1 MDSFNTS
8 RWIRLAVVIVVGGAS
23 ACSTDPDVE
32 SDAAHDASDDTAADG
47 GSGDA
52 DAGSGGDA
60 EDDGTADG
68 SGEEPDW
75 GCFDDLAIGEAE
87 VFFDG
92 FTAGSEGIAF
102 GPDGKLYVTSGGRL
116 WRFDADGTRTDFAG
130 VHRGLGVAPVAD
142 GVLVAGAGDSAVGS
156 ILDGSLFFVGT
167 DGVVETVVDGLPTP
181 NFVTVMPDGSALVSD
196 DFVTNVWRVT
206 RDGVVS
212 DVLTDIASPN
222 GMGYSPD
229 GRYLYVVST
238 FTSRGEITRFS
249 VGPDGLPDGIE
260 RVEIAEMGDG
270 STPDGMAVDALGRVY
285 VAANIQ
291 NRIARMNPDG
301 SDVVD
306 IATGLSTPASLAF
319 GNGEGFDP
327 CSLYVTSLFGSTI
340 LRVNVGVSG
349 APLNLGP

>member
-1 MDSFNTS
+1 MA
-8 RWIRLAVVIVVGGAS
+8 IVLASVTGCSAQGDAGQDVDGG
-23 ACSTDPDVE
+23 P
-32 SDAAHDASDDTAADG
+32 DAADDAATD

-52 DAGSGGDA
+52 SADVGSGADAG
-60 EDDGTADG
+60 ADG
-68 SGEEPDW
+68 SGPPPDW
-75 GCFDDLAIGEAE
+75 GCFDDLEIGEAE

-92 FTAGSEGIAF
+92 FTAGSEGVAF

-130 VHRGLGVAPVAD
+130 VHRGLGVAPFAD

-156 ILDGSLFFVGT
+156 ILDGSLFFVDTG
-167 DGVVETVVDGLPTP
+167 GRVETVVDGLPTP
-181 NFVTVMPDGSALVSD
+181 NFVTVTPDGSALVSD

-206 RDGVVS
+206 RDGQVS

-229 GRYLYVVST
+229 GEYLYVVST
-238 FTSRGEITRFS
+238 FTSRGEITRFT
-249 VGPDGLPDGIE
+249 VGPDGLPDGRE
-260 RVEIAEMGDG
+260 RIEIAEMGDG

-301 SDVVD
+301 SELID
-306 IATGLSTPASLAF
+306 IATDLSTPASLAF
-319 GNGEGFDP
+319 GNGPGFDP
-327 CSLYVTSLFGSTI
+327 CSLYVTSLFGPTI
-340 LRVNVGVSG
+340 LRVNVGVAG
-349 APLNLGP
+349 AALYPGP